1 MDDHRQMPRKHIAV
15 VNSSPDF
22 LLLARDLF
30 EEEGY
35 HVTTSE
41 FSSTVF
47 TQIVMQQPDALLVDL
62 AVGEPEG
69 WELLERLHGESATAD
84 IPVLI
89 TSTSHLLL
97 EQVQDQEERYGAH
110 RYALVK
116 PLDLDELAAA
126 IRDLI
131 ARD

>member
-1 MDDHRQMPRKHIAV
+1 MDDRRRMPRKHIAV

-35 HVTTSE
+35 HVMTSE
-41 FSSTVF
+41 FAPTVF
-47 TQIVMQQPDALLVDL
+47 TQIVMRQPDALLVDL
-62 AVGEPEG
+62 AVGEPAG
-69 WELLERLHGESATAD
+69 WDLLERLHVESATTD
-84 IPVLI
+84 IPVLV
-89 TSTSHLLL
+89 TSTSHQLL
-97 EQVQDQEERYGAH
+97 EQVQDQEERYGPH
-110 RYALVK
+110 RYSLVK

-131 ARD
+131 ARA